1 MSKCYQYVTND
12 FKVCSG
18 MQDVS
23 IKVDLSSL
31 SKIITWTKKSGKGKQ
46 KWLRLI
52 EIPSVT
58 LQNKKALVKT
68 QFNSK
73 VILFKETLKF
83 KDAINL
89 CYSR

>member
-1 MSKCYQYVTND
+1 
-12 FKVCSG
+12 